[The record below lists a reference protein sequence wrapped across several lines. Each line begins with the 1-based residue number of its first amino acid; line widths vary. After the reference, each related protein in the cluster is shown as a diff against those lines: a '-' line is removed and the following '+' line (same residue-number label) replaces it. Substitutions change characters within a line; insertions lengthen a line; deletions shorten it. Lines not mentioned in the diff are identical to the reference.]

1 MTKGI
6 EAEFLFEAL
15 ISGKH
20 GFFHIDGLTIK
31 KTVFGA
37 TGLFNEAL
45 VVSEDSD
52 LFWKMA
58 LKTRLVGG
66 LLEEPVAKRGI
77 HDTNIFD
84 REDLYKIY
92 VIKMYESLISWSSK
106 NGIPLIK
113 IDTLLKWIWLLKYKQ
128 NNNLLNNTLY
138 WTKLFFTN
146 PKILFTYL
154 SIKYFPIIRQRQIL
168 FPFLYRKN

>member
-1 MTKGI
+1 MTSGI
-6 EAEFLFEAL
+6 EPNFLFDAL

-20 GFFHIDGLTIK
+20 GFFHIDGLTVK
-31 KTVFGA
+31 KTVFEL

-58 LKTRLVGG
+58 LKTSLLGG
-66 LLEEPVAKRGI
+66 VLEKPLAARGI
-77 HDTNIFD
+77 HEANIFD

-106 NGIPLIK
+106 NGIPLVK
-113 IDTLLKWIWLLKYKQ
+113 IDTLLKWIWLLKFKQ
-128 NNNLLNNTLY
+128 NNGLLKNTVY
-138 WTKLFFTN
+138 WSKLFITT
-146 PKILFTYL
+146 PKLLFTYL
-154 SIKYFPIIRQRQIL
+154 CIKYFPLIRQRRIL
-168 FPFLYRKN
+168 FPFLYRRN

>member
-1 MTKGI
+1 MRWM
-6 EAEFLFEAL
+6 
-15 ISGKH
+15 GKQPM
-20 GFFHIDGLTIK
+20 
-31 KTVFGA
+31 
-37 TGLFNEAL
+37 
-45 VVSEDSD
+45 

-128 NNNLLNNTLY
+128 NNNLLNNL
-138 WTKLFFTN
+138 
-146 PKILFTYL
+146 
-154 SIKYFPIIRQRQIL
+154 
-168 FPFLYRKN
+168 